1 MTMRERAVALPPREL
16 IERIGD
22 DPGDTVDR
30 YLEVGRRHRE
40 LVESYL
46 PPDWAW
52 SGKTYLDW
60 GSGAGRLIRHFV
72 PEAATNRIMAAD
84 IHEPSVDWINV
95 NLAPIEGI
103 AVGVEPGV
111 PLAEESVDLVT
122 GFSVMT
128 HVTDHWAGWL
138 LEIRRVLR
146 PGGLALFSTCGESMI
161 PVLLKHPE
169 PIDAIGMLVVK
180 YGNPWAFGG
189 PTVLHSPWWVRA
201 HWGRAFDIVRVDD
214 GALRGD
220 EHGHDIVLLRRPA
233 GPGPTV
239 SELEE
244 REPGQPREI
253 EALVTALRQTRSEL
267 AGLRGD
273 YERVQRAAYVNGLVA
288 DDRALQLEYIRG
300 SRSWRLTRPIRKLGS
315 RLRGRAE
322 STLE

>member
-103 AVGVEPGV
+103 AVDVEPGV
-111 PLAEESVDLVT
+111 PLANESVDLVT

-128 HVTDHWAGWL
+128 HVTDH
-138 LEIRRVLR
+138 
-146 PGGLALFSTCGESMI
+146 
-161 PVLLKHPE
+161 
-169 PIDAIGMLVVK
+169 
-180 YGNPWAFGG
+180 
-189 PTVLHSPWWVRA
+189 
-201 HWGRAFDIVRVDD
+201 
-214 GALRGD
+214 
-220 EHGHDIVLLRRPA
+220 
-233 GPGPTV
+233 
-239 SELEE
+239 
-244 REPGQPREI
+244 
-253 EALVTALRQTRSEL
+253 
-267 AGLRGD
+267 
-273 YERVQRAAYVNGLVA
+273 
-288 DDRALQLEYIRG
+288 
-300 SRSWRLTRPIRKLGS
+300 
-315 RLRGRAE
+315 
-322 STLE
+322 